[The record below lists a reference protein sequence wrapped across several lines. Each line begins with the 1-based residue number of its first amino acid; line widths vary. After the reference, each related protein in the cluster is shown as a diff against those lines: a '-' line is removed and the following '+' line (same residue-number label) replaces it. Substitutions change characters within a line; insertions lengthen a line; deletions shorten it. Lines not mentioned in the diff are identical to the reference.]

1 MRRMSRSLLR
11 RMLRRFIC
19 LRFLRVLGILGT
31 LFALSCAAVQ
41 NKEERVEPPTVR
53 CVLPEERELP
63 DQVSGFGNLSFLRK
77 IEVAAPQDGMLERL
91 YYREGDRLAAGAV
104 VAILEN
110 PLVIMAA
117 SRALDEVAQARA
129 SLDLASARLAEGR
142 NRAEALLLGLRKG
155 ESELA
160 QARRELAEAERK
172 QADQEALYAAGG
184 LPEESVRSGR
194 FALASGVERIALLE
208 QELAIAEV
216 GCRESDLR
224 SAGYAPDL
232 TGDARLSALLELAT
246 QPLRAERTQAQAR
259 LDAALKEAD
268 FAALAQAELTLRS
281 PAAGIVGSRY
291 VEVGERLRREDK
303 ILAIMDLSALYA
315 HVPLPEQEALRVER
329 GMPAVV
335 RVDGVGGEFLGTV
348 DLVAPAADSASLSFS
363 VRVLLRGPVPTGTSS
378 AGPSAGGPSPAG
390 APPSLK
396 ALKPGMFARVVLTL
410 GAPRRALF
418 VPETAL
424 RERNGESARVCLVQ
438 GGVVREREVRL
449 GQALGALREIKE
461 GLDGGE
467 LVVDAPRG
475 SLREGEYVSIA
486 E

>member
-1 MRRMSRSLLR
+1 MRRILR
-11 RMLRRFIC
+11 AVAI
-19 LRFLRVLGILGT
+19 VGT
-31 LFALSCAAVQ
+31 LLALSCAAVR
-41 NKEERVEPPTVR
+41 NKEETVETPSVR

-63 DQVSGFGNLSFLRK
+63 DQVNGFGNLSFLRK
-77 IEVAAPQDGMLERL
+77 IEVAAPQDGTLEHL

-104 VAILEN
+104 VAVLEN
-110 PLVIMAA
+110 PLVAMAA

-129 SLDLASARLAEGR
+129 SLDLASARLVEGR
-142 NRAEALLLGLRKG
+142 NRAEALQLGLRKG

-194 FALASGVERIALLE
+194 FALATGGERIALLE

-224 SAGYAPDL
+224 SAGYAPGL
-232 TGDARLSALLELAT
+232 SGEARLSALLELAT
-246 QPLRAERTQAQAR
+246 GPLRAEHAQAEAR
-259 LDAALKEAD
+259 LDAALKEAE

-291 VEVGERLRREDK
+291 AEVGERLRREDK

-329 GMPAVV
+329 GMPALV
-335 RVDGVGGEFLGTV
+335 RVDGVGGAFQGTV

-378 AGPSAGGPSPAG
+378 AGPSAGGPLPG
-390 APPSLK
+390 LK

-424 RERNGESARVCLVQ
+424 RERNGETARLCLVQ

-449 GQALGALREIKE
+449 GQALGALREIAE
-461 GLDGGE
+461 GLLGGE
-467 LVVDAPRG
+467 MVIDAPRG